1 LAGFFFCPSVV
12 FLLPFCCFSVAFLL
26 SFCSPFPHSSAPG
39 YGQITLEHAVHY
51 ADLCAK
57 ELGCDEE
64 QDVLSCMQSRDIEDI
79 IRSMT
84 YIMGGNP
91 KCVLE
96 IIQLNSNMIQGSR
109 SALA

>member
-1 LAGFFFCPSVV
+1 MESSTALSPGEWLHNLSIFQWKSILLLSAT
-12 FLLPFCCFSVAFLL
+12 FLLPFCCHSVAFLL
-26 SFCSPFPHSSAPG
+26 PFCSPFLHSSGPAF
-39 YGQITLEHAVHY
+39 GQITLDHAVHY

-64 QDVLSCMQSRDIEDI
+64 QDVLACMQSRDIKDI

-91 KCVLE
+91 K
-96 IIQLNSNMIQGSR
+96 
-109 SALA
+109 

>member
-1 LAGFFFCPSVV
+1 MP
-12 FLLPFCCFSVAFLL
+12 
-26 SFCSPFPHSSAPG
+26 FCSPFLQSSAPAF
-39 YGQITLEHAVHY
+39 GQITLDHAVHY

-64 QDVLSCMQSRDIEDI
+64 QDVLACMQSRDIEDI

-91 KCVLE
+91 KYVNQLRS
-96 IIQLNSNMIQGSR
+96 ILIQAIASHVFFFV
-109 SALA
+109 